1 VSAAPSSL
9 KASISASGY
18 YYDELLTQTWVPAAV
33 STAMAG
39 QLSALDSAAVKVI
52 GTGTG
57 TSTNAAPMKTALGL
71 GAMVGVGAGVLAAL

>member
-39 QLSALDSAAVKVI
+39 QLSALDSAAAKVI
-52 GTGTG
+52 GTG
-57 TSTNAAPMKTALGL
+57 TSTNAAPMKTALGF